1 MNKAKK
7 STKNISETSPVD
19 SLEQNELSLGPLPWG
34 REAVEAAVWRYKTDV
49 FRFIEE
55 HPGYEYLRRLES
67 LKSILMVFKR
77 SVSRFAEL
85 FNKFETQA
93 SDGTLFL
100 RMNREKLQNF
110 ELEAQEAL
118 YIFVASSMS
127 LVDQSRIISRK
138 IEIPGYFDKVKVFGN
153 SPEHKFIQEL
163 RVDLIHLRLHQPNWE
178 TSRGKK
184 KSFRATFKIWVN
196 DLKRLG
202 KFAKL
207 AQEFV
212 TDNSTG
218 IDLRELIPSY
228 YEKVITFHEW
238 FHSEIERS
246 VGEQIQ
252 DYQRCVNIAKSV
264 SEKSFW
270 QMLFKQ
276 IVLPKKLNP
285 YDYLDRYLSSNE
297 LEEIWK
303 LPKRSIAQV
312 ERIISLIDEH
322 GACDDE
328 IRTLVYSAF
337 QVEENNS

>member
-7 STKNISETSPVD
+7 STKGRPEISPID
-19 SLEQNELSLGPLPWG
+19 SLEHNALSLGPLPWG
-34 REAVEAAVWRYKTDV
+34 REVVEAAVWRYKTDV

-77 SVSRFAEL
+77 SVSRFEEL

-100 RMNREKLQNF
+100 RMNRGKLQNF

-127 LVDQSRIISRK
+127 LVDQSRILSEK
-138 IEIPGYFDKVKVFGN
+138 IEISGYSDEKKVFAN

-178 TSRGKK
+178 TSRGRKT
-184 KSFRATFKIWVN
+184 SFRATFKIWVN

-202 KFAKL
+202 EYAKL

-228 YEKVITFHEW
+228 NEKVITFHEW
-238 FHSEIERS
+238 FHSEIEKT

-276 IVLPKKLNP
+276 IVLPKKLDP
-285 YDYLDRYLSSNE
+285 YDYLDRYLSPNE
-297 LEEIWK
+297 LEEVGRF
-303 LPKRSIAQV
+303 PKRSIAQV
-312 ERIISLIDEH
+312 ERIISFIDEH

-328 IRTLVYSAF
+328 LRALVHSAF
-337 QVEENNS
+337 QVEEKET